1 MADNENKK
9 EEVVKN
15 QQEEKTE
22 IVEEKVT
29 TKTTENVEEKTET
42 TENSE
47 KVTEEVKDSQEENT
61 KSKKDS
67 KKKEKNKEIEKAQT
81 HDEIYESVENQRL
94 FNRKKKKTIISI
106 TALSL
111 VFIFAITIILMATIK
126 VNLMPKCLADAEIY
140 SIKVCTNGETPAQS
154 KKTITNAEDTND
166 KYEIFLENYENMF
179 KISFLN
185 AWFSGQFSEYE
196 IIEHIEDAFTK
207 NSVES
212 QYAARNANY
221 FYVTFIGENK
231 LTTKDGEK
239 VISKYNSSYAISFK
253 AMYMEVSKENK
264 AVETSI
270 YLVVDYPTSS
280 STNSKLT
287 RIVEVKLKA
296 NTSSLYESWNDLI

>member
-9 EEVVKN
+9 EEKVVEN
-15 QQEEKTE
+15 QQEEKVE
-22 IVEEKVT
+22 VVEEKET
-29 TKTTENVEEKTET
+29 IETPETSEEEKVEEKET
-42 TENSE
+42 VS
-47 KVTEEVKDSQEENT
+47 EEVSEEAQEDNNT
-61 KSKKDS
+61 NKKSL
-67 KKKEKNKEIEKAQT
+67 KKKEKNQEVKKPQT

-94 FNRKKKKTIISI
+94 FNRKRKKTIISI

-111 VFIFAITIILMATIK
+111 VFIFAITVILMATIK

-154 KKTITNAEDTND
+154 KTIITEADDTNEQ
-166 KYEIFLENYENMF
+166 YEIFLENYENMF

-185 AWFSGQFSEYE
+185 AWFSGQFSDYE

-212 QYAARNANY
+212 EYASKNANY
-221 FYVTFIGENK
+221 FYITFINENK
-231 LTTKDGEK
+231 LTTKDGEE

-253 AMYMEVSKENK
+253 AMYMEASKENK

-270 YLVVDYPTSS
+270 YLVVDYPTSG

-296 NTSSLYESWNDLI
+296 NTNALYESWNDLI